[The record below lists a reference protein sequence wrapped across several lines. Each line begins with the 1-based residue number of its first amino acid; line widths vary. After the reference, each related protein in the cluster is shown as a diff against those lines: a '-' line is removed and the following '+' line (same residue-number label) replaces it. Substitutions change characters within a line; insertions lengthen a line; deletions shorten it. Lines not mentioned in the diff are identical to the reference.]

1 MIALQRLRPVVWLAA
16 EVAAVIALT
25 GLGSRP
31 PFAAP
36 PDGIGAWLRTAPPAD
51 VVVAGLRWVA
61 LAGAWWLLAG
71 TLLYLVASLA
81 RVPAAVRAT
90 RWMALP
96 AVRRAVD
103 AACAV
108 SLVAGAV
115 LAPTAAGAATGD
127 ATVTTTVRDG
137 HSGGLASLPAA
148 PTTPVTTAPAAPP
161 AAAPAPAPAPVPPT
175 VAVAATVVLVPGDNL
190 WEVSARH
197 LAATSGR
204 TRADVGD
211 AEIAPYWVALCD
223 RNRATLV
230 SGDPNLVF
238 PGEVVTFPPVS

>member
-1 MIALQRLRPVVWLAA
+1 MITLQRLRPCAWLAA
-16 EVAAVIALT
+16 EVATVLALT

-36 PDGIGAWLRTAPPAD
+36 HDGIAEWLRTAPPAD
-51 VVVAGLRWVA
+51 VVVAALRWVA

-71 TLLYLVASLA
+71 TLLYVAASLT
-81 RVPAAVRAT
+81 RVPAAVRAV
-90 RWMALP
+90 RWAALP

-115 LAPTAAGAATGD
+115 LVPTAAGAATGD

-148 PTTPVTTAPAAPP
+148 PAPVPATTASAPT
-161 AAAPAPAPAPVPPT
+161 AAAPAPTPAPSP
-175 VAVAATVVLVPGDNL
+175 AAATIVLVAGDNL

-197 LAATSGR
+197 LADVTGR
-204 TRADVGD
+204 ARADVSD
-211 AEIAPYWVALCD
+211 AEVAPYWVTVCD

-238 PGEVVTFPPVS
+238 PGEGVTFPPVN